1 MDGRPSGSCRREGTK
16 RPTLRVATWSA
27 SSASTTG
34 LHGVSEPFYAG
45 SLPPLQCG
53 APQLRAKRD
62 LAGGHVRWLLRGLPR
77 DPGELGSLDS
87 PFPRGA
93 VHAADDGAEDPPR
106 GAHRRHVA
114 RLAGSAQGRL
124 HPLRDDDQQRRLG
137 AGWFYLRNDEPGL
150 PPTPVWCSGRGPP
163 SGIMGC
169 LRPNTRRGWSRS
181 WPH

>member
-114 RLAGSAQGRL
+114 RLAGSAQGLL
-124 HPLRDDDQQRRLG
+124 HPLRDDDQQSRLG